1 MSVLDASATS
11 QAPVPAPVP
20 IRRTGRRRPPVA
32 MILGASVVLLWALVA
47 LLWPHLVP
55 YQPGVQVPQDQ
66 FRPPSGAHWLGTDE
80 FGRDVFSRM
89 LAGSR
94 PVMEVAPAATA
105 IAVTLGTSV
114 GLLAGARG
122 GWLDEV
128 LMRLLDAVVVFPAII
143 AAVLFVALL
152 GHSTTVLLLVLA
164 AAFVP
169 LVARSIRAATLVER
183 EKPYVA
189 AARLRGEPG
198 WSLLL
203 RELLPNVRGTVLVE
217 ATSRLGDAVFAA
229 ATLSFLGLGQPPGSP
244 EWGAS
249 ISENRLWLENAPWT
263 VLAPALAITSLV
275 VGVAL
280 VADTLR
286 NRTVRPRK
294 DSAA

>member
-1 MSVLDASATS
+1 MSALT
-11 QAPVPAPVP
+11 APPAEPLALVERP
-20 IRRTGRRRPPVA
+20 RRRRPPLLLL
-32 MILGASVVLLWALVA
+32 LGAAVLVGWTLVA

-55 YQPGVQVPQDQ
+55 YAPDAQLPQDR
-66 FRPPSGAHWLGTDE
+66 FLAPSTAHWLGTDQ
-80 FGRDVFSRM
+80 FGRDVLSRV

-94 PVMEVAPAATA
+94 PVIEVAPAATA
-105 IAVTLGTSV
+105 LAVLVGTAI
-114 GLLAGARG
+114 GLVTGAYG

-128 LMRLLDAVVVFPAII
+128 VMRLVDAVVVFPAII

-152 GHSTTVLLLVLA
+152 GHSVLVLLLVIG

-169 LVARSIRAATLVER
+169 LVSRSVRAATLVER
-183 EKPYVA
+183 EKPYVE

-198 WSLLL
+198 LSLLL
-203 RELLPNVRGTVLVE
+203 REILPNIRATVLVE

-244 EWGAS
+244 EWGSS
-249 ISENRLWLENAPWT
+249 ISDNRVWLQNAPWT
-263 VLAPALAITSLV
+263 VLAPALAIGTLV

-286 NRTVRPRK
+286 NRRDRTW
-294 DSAA
+294 

>member
-1 MSVLDASATS
+1 MTALVEVVAV
-11 QAPVPAPVP
+11 QAPVV
-20 IRRTGRRRPPVA
+20 RRRRPIALIAGAVVVA
-32 MILGASVVLLWALVA
+32 AWALVA

-55 YQPGVQVPQDQ
+55 YAPDAQVPQDR
-66 FRPPSGAHWLGTDE
+66 FLAPAGEHLLGTDQ

-94 PVMEVAPAATA
+94 SVMEVAPAATA
-105 IAVTLGTSV
+105 LAVLAGTAI
-114 GLLAGARG
+114 GLVAGARG
-122 GWLDEV
+122 GWFDEV
-128 LMRLLDAVVVFPAII
+128 VMRLVDAIAVFPAII

-152 GHSTTVLLLVLA
+152 GRSVTVLLLVIA
-164 AAFVP
+164 AAFIP

-203 RELLPNVRGTVLVE
+203 REVLPNIRATVLVE

-249 ISENRLWLENAPWT
+249 ISDNRVWLQNAPWT
-263 VLAPALAITSLV
+263 VLSPALAIASLV

-286 NRTVRPRK
+286 NRKDGTV
-294 DSAA
+294 